1 MLDIDE
7 LLKMTDGERVAYLLK
22 YYAESD
28 NLGDIDSEQELF
40 RRLIDKEFRGVL
52 SRQLHAVRRPILGQ
66 REIREDQ
73 KSILREIERQLDIL
87 GRGYS
92 ESLEQFKIQDLM
104 EEITKT
110 FKNQGSK

>member
-7 LLKMTDGERVAYLLK
+7 LLKMADGERVAYLLK
-22 YYAESD
+22 HYAESEH
-28 NLGDIDSEQELF
+28 LGDIDSEKELLH
-40 RRLIDKEFRGVL
+40 RLIDKEFRSVL
-52 SRQLHAVRRPILGQ
+52 ASQLHALRRPILGQ

-73 KSILREIERQLDIL
+73 KALLRDIERRLDIL

-92 ESLEQFKIQDLM
+92 ESLEQFKILDLM